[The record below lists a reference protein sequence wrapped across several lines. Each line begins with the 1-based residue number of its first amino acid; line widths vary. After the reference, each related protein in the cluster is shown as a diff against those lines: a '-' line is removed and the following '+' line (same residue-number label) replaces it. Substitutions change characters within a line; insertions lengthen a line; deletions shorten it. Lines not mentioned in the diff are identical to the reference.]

1 MLISFEGG
9 DRCGKTT
16 QIELLKQEIEK
27 FRKVVALKHP
37 NRLKASGKIIDGY
50 LKKELELGNEAV
62 TLCLTSNLWET
73 SYEKYLKR
81 YHDS

>member
-16 QIELLKQEIEK
+16 QINLLKMKIEEETNK
-27 FRKVVALKHP
+27 NVTALKHP
-37 NRLKASGKIIDGY
+37 NRLTASGKIIDGY
-50 LKKELELGNEAV
+50 LKKQIELCNEAI

-73 SYEKYLKR
+73 S
-81 YHDS
+81 